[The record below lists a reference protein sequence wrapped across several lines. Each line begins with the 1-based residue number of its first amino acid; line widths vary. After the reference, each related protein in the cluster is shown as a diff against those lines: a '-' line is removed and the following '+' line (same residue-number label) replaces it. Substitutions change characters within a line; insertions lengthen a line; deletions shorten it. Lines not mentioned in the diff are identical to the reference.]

1 MSEPRQA
8 GSRPAARRG
17 IRWPGRVVLAL
28 LAALLGTGF
37 VGQAASAAE
46 PPLPED
52 VAAYFATGLIPRLA
66 DLYGPGT
73 GTDAAFDE
81 TTTVGTVHRL
91 LAWTPE
97 FLAGKKTDAP
107 TQLTNTWIAPVT
119 AKSGAIL
126 GLAAVWINPGSDIVE
141 LADFS
146 RGRALVDALGRA
158 PKDTM
163 LIDDAAQQAW
173 FATDGKTLT
182 PLVVGTSKT
191 TAPLTPAEYQK
202 ILRANAA
209 QAVPP
214 QTATNPGL
222 LIAGITLGVVV
233 LLLAVF
239 ILLPGRK
246 RRNGKADADAP
257 LSETPV
263 VETPVAE
270 PAVAEPAVAEPA
282 VAEPVEANPAVTKPR
297 RSFAPDPEPVAAP
310 KRSFEPDPEPA
321 TPATQRKAPQKK
333 APQKQATPKQ
343 ATPAKTP
350 ATTAAQKPA
359 PKAPTGKT
367 PAGKTPTGKMPAG
380 KTPTRQKPAQEK
392 AAPKTRQGS
401 ARKKTPTTPPQAA
414 AE

>member
-91 LAWTPE
+91 LAWTPD

-119 AKSGAIL
+119 AKSGTIL

-202 ILRANAA
+202 ILLANAA

-222 LIAGITLGVVV
+222 LIAGITLGGVV

-246 RRNGKADADAP
+246 RRNAAADADAP
-257 LSETPV
+257 ATDA
-263 VETPVAE
+263 PVAE
-270 PAVAEPAVAEPA
+270 LA
-282 VAEPVEANPAVTKPR
+282 VAEPVEANPAARTRATRSPVAEPVEANPSVTKPR

-321 TPATQRKAPQKK
+321 TPATQRK

>member
-1 MSEPRQA
+1 MSEP
-8 GSRPAARRG
+8 RPAARRG
-17 IRWPGRVVLAL
+17 IRWSGRVVLAL
-28 LAALLGTGF
+28 LAALLGTAF
-37 VGQAASAAE
+37 VGQTANAAE

-66 DLYGPGT
+66 DLYGAGT
-73 GTDAAFDE
+73 GTEAAFDE

-91 LAWTPE
+91 LAWTPD

-107 TQLTNTWIAPVT
+107 TQLTNTWIAPVSS
-119 AKSGAIL
+119 KSGTIL

-163 LIDDAAQQAW
+163 LIDDVAQQAW
-173 FATDGKTLT
+173 FATDGKILT

-202 ILRANAA
+202 ILQANAA
-209 QAVPP
+209 QEVPP

-222 LIAGITLGVVV
+222 LIAGITLGAVV

-246 RRNGKADADAP
+246 RRNDAADADA
-257 LSETPV
+257 SG
-263 VETPVAE
+263 VETPAVDAPAAE
-270 PAVAEPAVAEPA
+270 L
-282 VAEPVEANPAVTKPR
+282 VEADAAATKLR
-297 RSFAPDPEPVAAP
+297 RPFAPDPGPAAAP

-321 TPATQRKAPQKK
+321 APAKNPRTATPRKATPAKPPATAQAAVNGPSGAGPIEPKPAPQKVT
-333 APQKQATPKQ
+333 PQKATPKK

-350 ATTAAQKPA
+350 ATTAAQKSAPKKPTQQQPAQKKPA
-359 PKAPTGKT
+359 PKKV
-367 PAGKTPTGKMPAG
+367 PA
-380 KTPTRQKPAQEK
+380 
-392 AAPKTRQGS
+392 AAPPSS
-401 ARKKTPTTPPQAA
+401 A
-414 AE
+414 E